1 MTSVLTRLRRR
12 RSPRSGARR
21 RTSVRA
27 ARAARAARGDAGASL
42 IELVGLTPLVVMLTF
57 GTVQV
62 ALWMY
67 EKQLVTAAA
76 QEAAHAAA
84 AADLS
89 PAQARS
95 LAEQAATRFISG
107 SGSGSGS
114 SSGSG
119 SGSNT
124 VTVQTIT
131 VERSGDAAE
140 ASITAT
146 GLSMI
151 PGLDLQVTGVAR
163 SSIEQF
169 IGQP

>member
-1 MTSVLTRLRRR
+1 M
-12 RSPRSGARR
+12 
-21 RTSVRA
+21 
-27 ARAARAARGDAGASL
+27 
-42 IELVGLTPLVVMLTF
+42 IELIGLTPLVVLLTF

-84 AADLS
+84 AADLTPTQAS
-89 PAQARS
+89 PVGEAAAARF
-95 LAEQAATRFISG
+95 LG
-107 SGSGSGS
+107 GDD
-114 SSGSG
+114 
-119 SGSNT
+119 T

-131 VERSGDAAE
+131 VERGADAAE

-169 IGQP
+169 VGPP

>member
-1 MTSVLTRLRRR
+1 M
-12 RSPRSGARR
+12 
-21 RTSVRA
+21 
-27 ARAARAARGDAGASL
+27 
-42 IELVGLTPLVVMLTF
+42 IELVGLTPLLVLLTF

-84 AADLS
+84 AADLT
-89 PAQARS
+89 PAQAS
-95 LAEQAATRFISG
+95 GIGEAAAARFLG
-107 SGSGSGS
+107 DD
-114 SSGSG
+114 
-119 SGSNT
+119 T
-124 VTVQTIT
+124 VTVQIIT
-131 VERSGDAAE
+131 VERGADAAE

-169 IGQP
+169 VGQP

>member
-1 MTSVLTRLRRR
+1 VTSALTRLRRR
-12 RSPRSGARR
+12 RRPRSGARR
-21 RTSVRA
+21 RLSGRA

-95 LAEQAATRFISG
+95 LGEQAATRFISG
-107 SGSGSGS
+107 SGSGGGSDSGS
-114 SSGSG
+114 D
-119 SGSNT
+119 T
-124 VTVQTIT
+124 VIVQTVT
-131 VERSGDAAE
+131 VERSGGAVE
-140 ASITAT
+140 ASIIAT

-169 IGQP
+169 VGQP

>member
-1 MTSVLTRLRRR
+1 MASILTRLRLRLR
-12 RSPRSGARR
+12 PRLGRGPQSPVGRRR
-21 RTSVRA
+21 RT
-27 ARAARAARGDAGASL
+27 ARGDAGASV
-42 IELVGLTPLVVMLTF
+42 IELVGLTPLVVLLTF

-84 AADLS
+84 AADLT
-89 PAQARS
+89 PAQASS
-95 LAEQAATRFISG
+95 LGEAAASRFVGG
-107 SGSGSGS
+107 SQ
-114 SSGSG
+114 
-119 SGSNT
+119 T
-124 VTVQTIT
+124 VTVRIIT
-131 VERSGDAAE
+131 VERGADAAE

-146 GLSMI
+146 GLSTI

-169 IGQP
+169 VGQP

>member
-1 MTSVLTRLRRR
+1 MASRHERHLPRRR
-12 RSPRSGARR
+12 PPSPARR
-21 RTSVRA
+21 RHP
-27 ARAARAARGDAGASL
+27 AARGDAGASV
-42 IELVGLTPLVVMLTF
+42 IELIGLTPLVVLLTF

-84 AADLS
+84 AADLT
-89 PAQARS
+89 PAQAS
-95 LAEQAATRFISG
+95 GIGEAAADRFLVG
-107 SGSGSGS
+107 DD
-114 SSGSG
+114 
-119 SGSNT
+119 T
-124 VTVQTIT
+124 VTMQTIT
-131 VERSGDAAE
+131 VERGADAAE

-169 IGQP
+169 VGQP

>member
-1 MTSVLTRLRRR
+1 M
-12 RSPRSGARR
+12 
-21 RTSVRA
+21 
-27 ARAARAARGDAGASL
+27 
-42 IELVGLTPLVVMLTF
+42 IELVGLTPLVVLLTF

-95 LAEQAATRFISG
+95 LGEAAVTRFITDSDA
-107 SGSGSGS
+107 
-114 SSGSG
+114 
-119 SGSNT
+119 
-124 VTVQTIT
+124 VEVQTIT
-131 VERSGDAAE
+131 VQRSADAAQ

-151 PGLDLQVTGVAR
+151 PGVELQVTGVAR
-163 SSIEQF
+163 SSLERF
-169 IGQP
+169 VGPP

>member
-1 MTSVLTRLRRR
+1 MTAIWVRLRRR
-12 RSPRSGARR
+12 RHPNAGDGRTTRGVRR
-21 RTSVRA
+21 
-27 ARAARAARGDAGASL
+27 DAGASV
-42 IELVGLTPLVVMLTF
+42 IELVGLTPLVVLLTF

-89 PAQARS
+89 PAEARS
-95 LAEQAATRFISG
+95 LGEAAATRFVGG
-107 SGSGSGS
+107 SDA
-114 SSGSG
+114 
-119 SGSNT
+119 
-124 VTVQTIT
+124 VLVQTIT
-131 VERSGDAAE
+131 VQRGADAAQ

-151 PGLDLQVTGVAR
+151 PGVELRVTGVAR
-163 SSIEQF
+163 SSLERF
-169 IGQP
+169 VGQP